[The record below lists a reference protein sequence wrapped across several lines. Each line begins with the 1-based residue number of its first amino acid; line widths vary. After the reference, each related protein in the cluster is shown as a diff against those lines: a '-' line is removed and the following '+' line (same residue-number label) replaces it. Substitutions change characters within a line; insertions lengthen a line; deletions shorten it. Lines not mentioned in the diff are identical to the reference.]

1 MSWPET
7 LQLNQ
12 NQPNRITTGQ
22 DFANRNCRD
31 TRNTQNRQM
40 SFLFKRN
47 PKTAGDLVRILNE
60 QVVKLDA
67 TNGSERKKAQ
77 DEVSRHLFTIKT
89 IINGEENPLNDASHG
104 SQTETL
110 TQLSQEIYSFDLM
123 YNLILNLRN
132 IEFDSRKIVVLLF
145 NSLLKRKVGNRSPTV
160 DYLLSRHKIIVA
172 LMRGP
177 ETPEISLNTGLMLR
191 EAIKHE
197 AVARSVLYDPLFW
210 KYFDYVNTDSFE
222 TSTDAFA
229 TLNDLLAQHK
239 QLVGSFFS
247 NDQIVSKF
255 ISGINKLITN
265 GNYVTKREST
275 KLLADLIMIKLNYNL
290 MTKYVNDVENL
301 KIIMLILG
309 DRSKNIQLEGFN
321 VFKVFVANPKKE
333 KAVIDIL
340 AKNRNKLLQ
349 FLDSFNKERND
360 DLFIAEKEFIIQQ
373 IQALPKIVVADKVG
387 ENKEIV

>member
-1 MSWPET
+1 
-7 LQLNQ
+7 
-12 NQPNRITTGQ
+12 
-22 DFANRNCRD
+22 
-31 TRNTQNRQM
+31 M

-60 QVVKLDA
+60 QVAKLDT

-77 DEVSRHLFTIKT
+77 DEVTRHLFTIKA
-89 IINGEENPLNDASHG
+89 IINGEENPLNDTSHG

-123 YNLILNLRN
+123 YSLIINLRD

-191 EAIKHE
+191 ESIKHE
-197 AVARSVLYDPLFW
+197 AIARSVLYDPLFW

-229 TLNDLLAQHK
+229 TLTDLLTQHK

-255 ISGINKLITN
+255 ISGINRLITN

-349 FLDSFNKERND
+349 FLEGFNKERND
-360 DLFIAEKEFIIQQ
+360 DLFVAEKEFIIQQ
-373 IQALPKIVVADKVG
+373 IQELPKIIVAEKAGDT
-387 ENKEIV
+387 KEIIGA